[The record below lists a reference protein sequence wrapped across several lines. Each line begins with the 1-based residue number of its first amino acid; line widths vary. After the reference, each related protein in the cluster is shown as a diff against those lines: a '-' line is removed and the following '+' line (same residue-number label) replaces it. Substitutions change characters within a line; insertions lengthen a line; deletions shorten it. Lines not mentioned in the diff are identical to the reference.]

1 MCIFCAAIPA
11 ALAVGVKAQSQQRKQ
26 LKSAEEKGIEPPRP
40 MISARAATGIV
51 VAGLAVG
58 SIVYHTGAG
67 G

>member
-1 MCIFCAAIPA
+1 MCVFCAAIPA

-26 LKSAEEKGIEPPRP
+26 LKSAEEKGLEPPRQ